1 MDPLTPLDTL
11 CRIILR
17 AREYEAQTATD
28 YDGNETADTVD
39 DEDEGTLS
47 VLDDTINDSVE
58 EELQAAFEDL
68 GEDQLAE
75 VIAFCWVGQGT
86 YEAADWDEAM
96 EEAQALVS
104 EGAQGAIA
112 ELLDQ
117 PMLASVLESGL
128 AAFDLSCDGI
138 GDAQLAAERIERD
151 PLPRP
156 AQITV
161 KRRGRRCRAV
171 AARSPFASPAMS
183 ASRDLGRD
191 LVLDGDVRTP
201 AAAVLRAEQAVQAL
215 GELVANAVEVG
226 RDDAIGDPA
235 AEVHQAVDRRAR
247 RLCLWRTRPAPE
259 RTSGSADGGRAWNMV
274 RCAGTWLRSAG

>member
-28 YDGNETADTVD
+28 YDGNEAADNVD
-39 DEDEGTLS
+39 DEDEGALS

-75 VIAFCWVGQGT
+75 VMAFCWVGQGT

-96 EEAQALVS
+96 EEAQSLVAD
-104 EGAQGAIA
+104 GAAGAIA

-128 AAFDLSCDGI
+128 AAFDLTCDAV
-138 GDAQLAAERIERD
+138 GDL
-151 PLPRP
+151 
-156 AQITV
+156 
-161 KRRGRRCRAV
+161 
-171 AARSPFASPAMS
+171 S
-183 ASRDLGRD
+183 
-191 LVLDGDVRTP
+191 
-201 AAAVLRAEQAVQAL
+201 
-215 GELVANAVEVG
+215 
-226 RDDAIGDPA
+226 
-235 AEVHQAVDRRAR
+235 
-247 RLCLWRTRPAPE
+247 
-259 RTSGSADGGRAWNMV
+259 
-274 RCAGTWLRSAG
+274 